1 MLSPELAFTGRGTVV
16 DRLDA
21 LDRDPPRPTPWSV
34 LGTLAPPRALCV
46 LSIVMISTWTANGE
60 HGVLGLYRYCLS

>member
-21 LDRDPPRPTPWSV
+21 LDRDPPRATPWSRV
-34 LGTLAPPRALCV
+34 ATLAPLRALCV
-46 LSIVMISTWTANGE
+46 LSIAVIGTWSANGE
-60 HGVLGLYRYCLS
+60 HGIFSLYQYCLS